1 MTLNFIRLYRFGST
15 GNLVLRWPM
24 MDLNRE
30 IITADRISWSG
41 RTYFSIHGPL
51 TDAKK
56 FRMFFL
62 FRHLFQIVANASN
75 GNNSTSTNPVGNQP
89 KTHSPSKWF
98 LFHFSIIL
106 HLHLTFKLDD
116 LLVTIRWLI
125 RDESLDLPWFGC
137 KGLQNKIIPH
147 IF

>member
-1 MTLNFIRLYRFGST
+1 MRVYETFIDFVSQNFNIITLNFIWYYRYGT
-15 GNLVLRWPM
+15 TIL
-24 MDLNRE
+24 
-30 IITADRISWSG
+30 TAKRMI
-41 RTYFSIHGPL
+41 
-51 TDAKK
+51 DAKK
-56 FRMFFL
+56 FRFFL
-62 FRHLFQIVANASN
+62 FCHLFQIVANASN

-125 RDESLDLPWFGC
+125 GDESLDLPWFGC